1 MNSASVRGWTGRSV
15 NCDWATNYRVP
26 VAGGDAGHELIAPGG
41 GEVVLARHQQTGQR
55 VEVLELFGELL
66 EDVIRD
72 QDQALVGQTEP
83 AQLHRRGRHDRRLP
97 GAYLMEQADGR
108 LLEDA
113 PNGCFLVGSQTE
125 R

>member
-41 GEVVLARHQQTGQR
+41 GEVVLARHQQTGQG
-55 VEVLELFGELL
+55 VEVLELVGELL

-72 QDQALVGQTEP
+72 DDQDLVGQAET
-83 AQLHRRGRHDRRLP
+83 AQLHRRGRHHSRL
-97 GAYLMEQADGR
+97 ASSDLMK
-108 LLEDA
+108 
-113 PNGCFLVGSQTE
+113 
-125 R
+125 